1 MSKIG
6 IYGGT
11 FNPVHL
17 GHIRLGQAVLDEL
30 KLDKILYIPDNTPP
44 HKTSSDLASG
54 SDRLN
59 MLNISL
65 RDYPDME
72 SCDIELK
79 RQGKSYTY
87 QTLLELK
94 RLYND
99 DELFL
104 ITGADMFLTLNEWR
118 EPRVIFDTASVIGVP
133 RLKQDFE
140 KMKAYA
146 DEVLTP
152 MNAKTI
158 ILSHTVF
165 DTASSTFVREN
176 IADYERVKEMITP
189 EVFRYITDNK
199 LYRK

>member
-11 FNPVHL
+11 FNPIHI
-17 GHIRLGQAVLDEL
+17 GHIMLGQMVLDEL

-44 HKTSSDLASG
+44 HKISSDLAG
-54 SDRLN
+54 GADRLN
-59 MLNISL
+59 MIDISL
-65 RDYPDME
+65 KDCPNME

-94 RLYND
+94 QLYKD
-99 DELFL
+99 DELYL
-104 ITGADMFLTLNEWR
+104 ITGADMFLTLDKWK
-118 EPRVIFDTASVIGVP
+118 EPGIIFDTASIIGVP
-133 RLKQDFE
+133 RVKSDYE

-146 DEVLTP
+146 DEVLLP
-152 MNAKTI
+152 MNAKTF

-176 IADYERVKEMITP
+176 ISDYQKIKEMITP
-189 EVFRYITDNK
+189 EVYGYITDNK

>member
-11 FNPVHL
+11 FNPIHI
-17 GHIRLGQAVLDEL
+17 GHIMLGKMVLDEL

-44 HKTSSDLASG
+44 HKISSDLASG
-54 SDRLN
+54 KDRLN
-59 MLNISL
+59 MIDISL
-65 RDYPDME
+65 KDYPEMK

-87 QTLLELK
+87 HTLLELK
-94 RLYND
+94 QLYKD

-104 ITGADMFLTLNEWR
+104 ITGADMFLTLDKWK
-118 EPRVIFDTASVIGVP
+118 EPRIIFDTASIIGVP
-133 RLKQDFE
+133 RVKSDYE
-140 KMKAYA
+140 KMKTYA
-146 DEVLTP
+146 DEVLLP
-152 MNAKTI
+152 MNAKTF

-176 IADYERVKEMITP
+176 IGDYQKVKEMITP
-189 EVFRYITDNK
+189 EVYGYITDNK

>member
-6 IYGGT
+6 VYGGT
-11 FNPVHL
+11 FNPIHL
-17 GHIRLGQAVLDEL
+17 GHISLGKAVLDEL

-44 HKTSSDLASG
+44 HKVSNDLASG
-54 SDRLN
+54 KDRLN
-59 MLNISL
+59 MLDISL
-65 RDYPDME
+65 KDYPQME
-72 SCDIELK
+72 SCAIELK
-79 RQGKSYTY
+79 RQGKSYTF

-94 RLYND
+94 ELYKN

-104 ITGADMFLTLNEWR
+104 ITGADMFLTLDKWK
-118 EPRVIFDTASVIGVP
+118 EPEIIFDTASIIGVP
-133 RLKQDFE
+133 RVEQDFE

-146 DEVLTP
+146 DEVLKP
-152 MNAKTI
+152 MNAKTV

-176 IADYERVKEMITP
+176 ISDFQKIKEMITP

>member
-6 IYGGT
+6 VYGGT
-11 FNPVHL
+11 FNPIHI
-17 GHIRLGQAVLDEL
+17 GHIRLGKAVFDEL

-44 HKTSSDLASG
+44 HKVSNDLASG
-54 SDRLN
+54 KDRLN
-59 MLNISL
+59 MLDISL
-65 RDYPDME
+65 KDYPQME

-79 RQGKSYTY
+79 RQGKSYTF

-94 RLYND
+94 ELYKN

-104 ITGADMFLTLNEWR
+104 ITGADMFLTLDKWK
-118 EPRVIFDTASVIGVP
+118 EPEIIFDTASIIGVP
-133 RLKQDFE
+133 RVERDFE

-146 DEVLTP
+146 DEVLKP
-152 MNAKTI
+152 MNAKTV

-176 IADYERVKEMITP
+176 ISDFQKIKEMITP

>member
-11 FNPVHL
+11 FNPIHI
-17 GHIRLGQAVLDEL
+17 GHIMLGKMVLDEL

-44 HKTSSDLASG
+44 HKISSDLASG
-54 SDRLN
+54 KDRLN
-59 MLNISL
+59 MIDISL
-65 RDYPDME
+65 KDYPEME

-87 QTLLELK
+87 HTLLELK
-94 RLYND
+94 QLYKD

-104 ITGADMFLTLNEWR
+104 ITGADMFLTLDKWK
-118 EPRVIFDTASVIGVP
+118 EPRIIFDTASIIGVP
-133 RLKQDFE
+133 RVKSDYE
-140 KMKAYA
+140 KMKTYA
-146 DEVLTP
+146 DEVLLP
-152 MNAKTI
+152 MNAKTF

-176 IADYERVKEMITP
+176 IGDYQKVKEMITP
-189 EVFRYITDNK
+189 EVYGYITDNK